1 MVCGEGTVGLMFG
14 ISGLVSS
21 PFLLIAFLTSDT
33 LSLSEVRK
41 IFIAKTPV
49 KNGGFGYISNV
60 VVDFCFSLYRSNAR
74 SINLEMSWE

>member
-41 IFIAKTPV
+41 DLYSQNPRQKR
-49 KNGGFGYISNV
+49 GFW
-60 VVDFCFSLYRSNAR
+60 LYLKRCC
-74 SINLEMSWE
+74 